1 MGHTDPSSAIGHEV
15 AWNRWDAPDGLK
27 EGKVIGVV
35 KDIHLNSL
43 QQSITPV
50 ILHVYPFA
58 YNTITLRIKN

>member
-1 MGHTDPSSAIGHEV
+1 MMGHTDPSSAIGHEV

-50 ILHVYPFA
+50 SLHV
-58 YNTITLRIKN
+58 